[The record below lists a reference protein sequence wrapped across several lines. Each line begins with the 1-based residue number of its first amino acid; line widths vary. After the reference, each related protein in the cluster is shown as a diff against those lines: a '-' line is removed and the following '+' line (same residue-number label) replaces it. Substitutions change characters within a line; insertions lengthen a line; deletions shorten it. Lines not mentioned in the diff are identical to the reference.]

1 MKIAGAIIAGGKS
14 SRMGG
19 LEKTFLSW
27 DGQSILDRIVARLS
41 PQVDALI
48 VNANGD
54 PARFGGLTVV
64 PDREAGT
71 PTPLAGLL
79 AVLTWGAGQGFDA
92 VLTVPSDTPFLPR
105 DMAEWLSGNGPAIAS
120 AAGQDHYLTGLWPSA
135 LAPELDRCF
144 ASGLIRVQDWARQ
157 VKARRVVWPDQ
168 PYDPFFNVNTP
179 EDLAEAQRISPLV
192 S

>member
-1 MKIAGAIIAGGKS
+1 MRMAGAIIAGGKS

-19 LEKTFLSW
+19 VEKTFLGW
-27 DGQSILDRIVARLS
+27 DGQSILDRIVVRLS
-41 PQVDALI
+41 PQIDALI

-54 PARFGGLTVV
+54 PARFGGLTVI

-79 AVLTWGAGQGFDA
+79 AVLTWGAEQGFDA

-105 DMAEWLSGNGPAIAS
+105 DMVERLSGGGPAIAS
-120 AAGQDHYLTGLWPSA
+120 SAGQDHYLTGLWPSA

-144 ASGLIRVQDWARQ
+144 VGGLIRVQDWARL
-157 VKARRVVWPDQ
+157 VKARRVVWPAATF
-168 PYDPFFNVNTP
+168 DPFFNVNTP
-179 EDLAEAQRISPLV
+179 DDLAEAQRISPLA